1 MKIEPLLITQL
12 FTIAIL
18 IISLISPWQ
27 EIKFIIKEL
36 GKTTIKDI
44 KHSIY
49 NKPLLFL
56 NSDGSSNNN
65 NNNLSNINSSEYDN
79 EMLILFMVVFVITIL
94 TIFIYILITRSIGN
108 KKHTSLP
115 QELIAHTFPI
125 VIIVFVITL
134 AFISTNFAV
143 KICSDQFYYAN
154 STLTPESS
162 STSIKC
168 FELKISNIEL
178 NLLNINE
185 TSNNINN
192 NNNNNNNN
200 NTTNII
206 QPTISSEPIFG
217 YYLLFLSVIT
227 SVILSIVHIIRYD
240 SLKKQYTENHFY
252 TKLDAF
258 II

>member
-1 MKIEPLLITQL
+1 MKIEPLLVAQL
-12 FTIAIL
+12 LTISIL
-18 IISLISPWQ
+18 IVSLISPWQ
-27 EIKFIIKEL
+27 EIKFIVKEL

-56 NSDGSSNNN
+56 NSDGNNN
-65 NNNLSNINSSEYDN
+65 SNLSTTNINSSEYDR
-79 EMLILFMVVFVITIL
+79 EMLILFMAVFGITIL

-125 VIIVFVITL
+125 VIIIFVITL

-154 STLTPESS
+154 STLAQESL
-162 STSIKC
+162 TINC
-168 FELKISNIEL
+168 FELPISNVEI
-178 NLLNINE
+178 NLSNLNIAP
-185 TSNNINN
+185 NINITSSTN
-192 NNNNNNNN
+192 ATN
-200 NTTNII
+200 TNII
-206 QPTISSEPIFG
+206 QSTISSEPIDG
-217 YYLLFLSVIT
+217 YYLLFVSVIT

-240 SLKKQYTENHFY
+240 SLKKKYTENHFY

>member
-56 NSDGSSNNN
+56 NSDGNSNNN
-65 NNNLSNINSSEYDN
+65 NKISNINSSEYDN

-94 TIFIYILITRSIGN
+94 TIFIYILITRSIVN

-162 STSIKC
+162 SPPIKC

-192 NNNNNNNN
+192 NK

-206 QPTISSEPIFG
+206 QSTISSEPIYG

-258 II
+258 VI

>member
-1 MKIEPLLITQL
+1 MKVEPLLITQL
-12 FTIAIL
+12 FTIVIL

-27 EIKFIIKEL
+27 EIKFIVKEL
-36 GKTTIKDI
+36 GKTTIKEI

-56 NSDGSSNNN
+56 NSDGSNNN
-65 NNNLSNINSSEYDN
+65 NNNNNNNSINSSEYDS
-79 EMLILFMVVFVITIL
+79 EMLILFMIVFVITIL
-94 TIFIYILITRSIGN
+94 TIFIYILITRSIIN

-115 QELIAHTFPI
+115 QELIAHTFPM

-154 STLTPESS
+154 STLSESPPSS
-162 STSIKC
+162 SSSSIKC

-178 NLLNINE
+178 NLLNIN
-185 TSNNINN
+185 TTTP
-192 NNNNNNNN
+192 
-200 NTTNII
+200 NTHTNII
-206 QPTISSEPIFG
+206 HSTISSKPIFG
-217 YYLLFLSVIT
+217 YYLIFLSVIT

-240 SLKKQYTENHFY
+240 SLKKKYTENHFY
-252 TKLDAF
+252 TKLNDF
-258 II
+258 I